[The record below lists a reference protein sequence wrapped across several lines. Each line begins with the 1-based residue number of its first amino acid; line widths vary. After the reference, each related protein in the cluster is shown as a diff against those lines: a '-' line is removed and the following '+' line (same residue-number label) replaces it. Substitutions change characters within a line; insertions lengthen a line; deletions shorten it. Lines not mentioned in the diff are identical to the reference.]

1 MARRHYDAG
10 QIPASRALEGIQTI
24 ARQLAK
30 MSSKPP
36 AAFLDRNRDLPTE
49 LDVTKAATKRRVA
62 RFRRVR
68 EQLLTDRGGDPT
80 EAQRILADNAAGLA
94 MRCEEMLV
102 DLLNGSPTLD
112 LAHLN
117 STVNSLR
124 RLLETL
130 GIQRV
135 PRDITTLASYLE
147 KRQQPIVQE
156 PSTNESQAPVIEG
169 DVVQ

>member
-94 MRCEEMLV
+94 MRCEEML
-102 DLLNGSPTLD
+102 
-112 LAHLN
+112 
-117 STVNSLR
+117 
-124 RLLETL
+124 
-130 GIQRV
+130 
-135 PRDITTLASYLE
+135 
-147 KRQQPIVQE
+147 
-156 PSTNESQAPVIEG
+156 PSE
-169 DVVQ
+169 